1 MFIPAFLFVE
11 SVFWAQLS
19 NYSILACTLLTDKW
33 FIKMS
38 MKFNIQIVT
47 GCLPIS
53 FLTEQVWSAFILSSS
68 PISNQANEF
77 DQYYDPC

>member
-1 MFIPAFLFVE
+1 MFIPAFLFFK

-19 NYSILACTLLTDKW
+19 NYILSCTLLTDQL

-38 MKFNIQIVT
+38 MKVNVQIVT

-68 PISNQANEF
+68 ISNQANEF
-77 DQYYDPC
+77 DQYYDPY